1 MNPADMIVA
10 TLLFWIL
17 AVLAV
22 SLPPR
27 YGIIAYILLVQFDLT
42 GVAFYSDSSFGWENA
57 IKTVLIPTI
66 LLLRMR
72 PLDLLPSGFGA
83 SRNVWMFFVGYA
95 GLSIAWSPYL
105 LSGMKM
111 MGYFFSYSVMFVIFV
126 HAWRRHWITRKSLT
140 LIVSL
145 SLLFALVQTYAL
157 GNGYGDPLW
166 DNRFTT
172 FSDAQSFAPFLI
184 AMIVLLL
191 LCVKRTIASWF
202 VAGAALIG
210 FLLTGSRSYLIGFG
224 WVALI
229 VGLALAK
236 RFRNRL
242 SFWLI
247 VKAVFSG
254 GLVFALLAVIIVN
267 SMPHSRLNEL
277 LDVVT
282 THNDSLEDVQTFAWR
297 LTIWAKTAQEI
308 SKRDVRGL
316 FVGSGTSSA
325 ATVAMETG
333 YFEESNVDPNR
344 CIHDE
349 FLRSLYEWG
358 VIGLLAFVSFL
369 FVLIRLSFKLARVTK
384 CPQAW
389 AAVAIA
395 GPLLIGL
402 TIENILADGAS
413 PGGIGSCLVFASMVA
428 QLRPALAAAK
438 ELSPA
443 LRPSA
448 GPVGLSASET

>member
-1 MNPADMIVA
+1 MNPGDMIAA
-10 TLLFWIL
+10 TLLFWVL
-17 AVLAV
+17 AVLALG
-22 SLPPR
+22 LPPR

-66 LLLRMR
+66 LLIRIR
-72 PLDLLPSGFGA
+72 PLDLLPSGFTVT
-83 SRNVWMFFVGYA
+83 RNIWVFFVGYA
-95 GLSIAWSPYL
+95 GLSIAWSPHL

-111 MGYFFSYSVMFVIFV
+111 MGYFYSYSVMFLIFV
-126 HAWRRHWITRKSLT
+126 HAWRREWITRKSLS
-140 LIVSL
+140 LIVLL
-145 SLLFALVQTYAL
+145 SLLFAVTQTYAL

-184 AMIVLLL
+184 AMIILLL
-191 LCVKRTIASWF
+191 LCVKRTLSGWL

-210 FLLTGSRSYLIGFG
+210 FLLTGSRSYLVGFG

-229 VGLALAK
+229 VGLVLAK

-247 VKAVFSG
+247 VKTAASG
-254 GLVFALLAVIIVN
+254 GLVLALLAVFIVN

-282 THNDSLEDVQTFAWR
+282 SQNDSLEDVQTFAWR

-308 SKRDVRGL
+308 ANRDVRGL
-316 FVGSGTSSA
+316 LVGSGTSSA

-333 YFEESNVDPNR
+333 YFQESNVDPNR

-358 VIGLLAFVSFL
+358 VIGLLGFVCFL
-369 FVLIRLSFKLARVTK
+369 FVLIHLSFKLARLTK
-384 CPQAW
+384 SPQAW
-389 AAVAIA
+389 AAVAIS

-402 TIENILADGAS
+402 FIENIMADGSS
-413 PGGIGSCLVFASMVA
+413 PGGIGYCLVFASMVA
-428 QLRPALAAAK
+428 QLRPAFAPAK
-438 ELSPA
+438 APIPA
-443 LRPSA
+443 MIPST
-448 GPVGLSASET
+448 GRVGLSASET